1 MKLEKVNHIAF
12 VEDKISDA
20 ELGHFI
26 KLLCEH
32 DYDMSIQYDGCCIII
47 DYDDA
52 AHRHFGNPVN
62 VWIKPEVLEELLYD
76 EDDEDDLDEGD
87 DDEGDDNYEYKY
99 DDDYEGMDEDAFRI

>member
-62 VWIKPEVLEELLYD
+62 VWVKPEVLEELLY
-76 EDDEDDLDEGD
+76 EDEDDLDDDEED
-87 DDEGDDNYEYKY
+87 DDECDGDNGYAYL
-99 DDDYEGMDEDAFRI
+99 YEGMDEDAFRI